1 MRFFIGTSGWTYDWN
16 IRKSIEWY
24 RNNTHF
30 NAIELNF
37 SFYRFPTEKDVRTWR
52 NFREL
57 SWSVKMNRIV
67 TQNLKLNEKSDKF
80 IRDFINIFKKGGLLP
95 DNILFQLPP
104 SFSADNVDRILRIGT
119 KFEKYKPVFELR
131 HKSFFNENIVKKFTA
146 NGITFVS
153 TDSPLG
159 KFYVNTSGEV
169 YLRFHGREAW
179 YSYSYSKKELSDA
192 FMELNKLKPK
202 NTYVFFNNTYMFSNA
217 NMFISMIIKKYGNIL
232 YYK

>member
-1 MRFFIGTSGWTYDWN
+1 MRLFIGTSGWGYDWN
-16 IRKSIEWY
+16 NDRSIEWY
-24 RNNTHF
+24 RNNTVF

-37 SFYRFPTEKDVRTWR
+37 SFYKFPTEKDVRTWR

-57 SWSVKMNRIV
+57 SWSVKMNRLV

-80 IRDFINIFKKGGLLP
+80 IRDFINVFKKGGLLP

-104 SFSADNVDRILRIGT
+104 SFSADNMDRILRIGT

-131 HKSFFNENIVKKFTA
+131 HKSFFNEDTVKIFTS
-146 NGITFVS
+146 NSITVAS

-169 YLRFHGREAW
+169 YMRFHGRGEW
-179 YSYSYSKKELSDA
+179 YDYSYSIKELSDA
-192 FMELNKLKPK
+192 LIKLSRLKSK
-202 NTYVFFNNTYMFSNA
+202 KMYVFFNNIYMFKNA
-217 NMFISMIIKKYGNIL
+217 NTFISTVVKKYGNIL
-232 YYK
+232 RYK